1 MKVLL
6 LILTFLPAILLGQEL
21 PEVRTNL
28 STEESQNSIIW
39 TEFSN
44 EYDQV
49 LSFSRNSYWSEQKV
63 YIIYGRTNGQWE
75 RIRLTQK
82 LDDNKDII
90 RTKSRKLSFNE
101 DKFKELLTF
110 FDSRNFWAFEL
121 DSLNLHEE
129 IREDGSSTLWTKS
142 DGTTDSFE
150 VINKGQH
157 RLISSYE
164 PEHFQELI
172 PVEQRRK
179 FIECR
184 KKFLSQNKMKWG

>member
-6 LILTFLPAILLGQEL
+6 VTLTFLPTIILGQEL
-21 PEVRTNL
+21 PDVQTNVP
-28 STEESQNSIIW
+28 TKESQSSIIW
-39 TEFSN
+39 TEFSG

-49 LSFSRNSYWSEQKV
+49 LSFTRNSYGSEQKV

-75 RIRLTQK
+75 RIKLIQK

-101 DKFKELLTF
+101 DKFQELLTF

-129 IREDGSSTLWTKS
+129 VREDGSSTLWTKS

-150 VINKGQH
+150 VINNGQH

-164 PEHFQELI
+164 PEHFQNLI
-172 PVEQRRK
+172 PVEQRQK

-184 KKFLSQNKMKWG
+184 NEFLSQNKMK